1 MQSLP
6 SDLKSSQ
13 CNWLIKKESFTIDS
27 LLWTMIVN
35 KRARGKQ
42 GSLLCIAFNRLF
54 SDLNIAQI
62 MHH

>member
-13 CNWLIKKESFTIDS
+13 CNWLIKKESFTDS
-27 LLWTMIVN
+27 LLWTMTVI
-35 KRARGKQ
+35 KQARDKQ
-42 GSLLCIAFNRLF
+42 GSLLCIAFNRLCL